1 MSLLVDDACE
11 NGDVGQAINLIEQGY
26 EANESDEEGLTPRIY
41 VAFARQA
48 DVCDVLIGSKVDI
61 NVQAQDGYD
70 RIIVCS
76 LIEPV
81 QGVQCTVDLRYCRV

>member
-11 NGDVGQAINLIEQGY
+11 NGDVGY
-26 EANESDEEGLTPRIY
+26 EANESDKEGLTPRIY
-41 VAFARQA
+41 VALARQA

-76 LIEPV
+76 LIEP
-81 QGVQCTVDLRYCRV
+81 LP